1 MTTCDVSVDST
12 SLRSHKR
19 LNLIIVSSC
28 LMFTHVGMVSWVD
41 VGGGRYNEAHIS
53 ILLKLSLKHDVSEL
67 LVLLCIYREENQDN

>member
-1 MTTCDVSVDST
+1 
-12 SLRSHKR
+12 
-19 LNLIIVSSC
+19 
-28 LMFTHVGMVSWVD
+28 MFTHVGMVSWVD